1 MKTLRL
7 TFKPWISSDYGNV
20 FMLLIYSKVT
30 SWERI
35 SHLSSGI
42 DQMFLQGFHITR
54 SGSRKLPSRI
64 RRNNGSLW
72 KIEIVVCIMSW
83 NAFCFTWK
91 TTFVFAFNLRNQL
104 ICRPVFHATYRADKT
119 RPRWGQ
125 FQTSEQWHSNFKVF
139 FWFTD
144 TAKMHWIPLQF
155 DKTRLLDL
163 AFSLARSAQNSW
175 VFCSL
180 GGNVADAHSVN
191 RRKSQN
197 QFKNSNE
204 CNDNHDNWTRCL
216 WGRFCSKTFLWF
228 VYCSNC
234 VYKSR
239 I

>member
-35 SHLSSGI
+35 SHISSGI

-139 FWFTD
+139 FLVYRYSKNALNTLTIWQDKTLRPGFLVG
-144 TAKMHWIPLQF
+144 KVSSKQLGVLQF
-155 DKTRLLDL
+155 
-163 AFSLARSAQNSW
+163 
-175 VFCSL
+175 
-180 GGNVADAHSVN
+180 GGQCCWRA
-191 RRKSQN
+191 
-197 QFKNSNE
+197 
-204 CNDNHDNWTRCL
+204 
-216 WGRFCSKTFLWF
+216 
-228 VYCSNC
+228 
-234 VYKSR
+234 
-239 I
+239 